1 MCEGDAT
8 SAFER
13 GPFNHD
19 EFSEATDALV
29 AAREEHPTHE
39 FYLVAE
45 IDAWNREREGVEM
58 SDPHT
63 HETPNAS
70 LPPLGDGPRRKI
82 LVTVEVPANWESRMD
97 MQWVLER
104 EIHADRWSWTWP
116 KE

>member
-1 MCEGDAT
+1 VSAGTWQTVCVTAWRVMCEGDAT

-45 IDAWNREREGVEM
+45 IDA
-58 SDPHT
+58 
-63 HETPNAS
+63 
-70 LPPLGDGPRRKI
+70 
-82 LVTVEVPANWESRMD
+82 
-97 MQWVLER
+97 
-104 EIHADRWSWTWP
+104 
-116 KE
+116 